1 MIAEM
6 HFSKLKIDW
15 QCNANTLQ
23 AILEVIPNS
32 FFFQND
38 ALLEVTLGIQVQN
51 FKIDLKHLWHSA
63 IRVCIK
69 IG

>member
-23 AILEVIPNS
+23 AILEVILNS
-32 FFFQND
+32 FFQND
-38 ALLEVTLGIQVQN
+38 ILLEVTLGIQVQI
-51 FKIDLKHLWHSA
+51 FFS
-63 IRVCIK
+63 
-69 IG
+69 